1 SEETRTSG
9 FGPGA
14 NAHPRPNEIIIG
26 GSIYQYAQPVNPNNN
41 LGIAR
46 HRDVGVV
53 QPRRIGI
60 ELSPTNVPNTAQD
73 FNTNLDAI
81 PSREP
86 LFVNVL
92 GQQYL
97 PRSLSRLIDSSI
109 DSLTER
115 AAFNTIKT
123 ASGISPSPI
132 IVPSRDAYGQLR
144 VDDPNVS
151 PPQGIG
157 GNVFKDRG
165 ALDRAD
171 FTGPSARL
179 GIPLDNDNLGVDVDA
194 TRNNLRLTGGVYTEF
209 RIQVADTLDTEDP
222 F

>member
-1 SEETRTSG
+1 
-9 FGPGA
+9 
-14 NAHPRPNEIIIG
+14 
-26 GSIYQYAQPVNPNNN
+26 
-41 LGIAR
+41 
-46 HRDVGVV
+46 
-53 QPRRIGI
+53 
-60 ELSPTNVPNTAQD
+60 
-73 FNTNLDAI
+73 
-81 PSREP
+81 
-86 LFVNVL
+86 
-92 GQQYL
+92 
-97 PRSLSRLIDSSI
+97 
-109 DSLTER
+109 
-115 AAFNTIKT
+115 NTIKT

-194 TRNNLRLTGGVYTEF
+194 TRNNLRLTGGVYNEF
-209 RIQVADTLDTEDP
+209 RIQIADTLDTEDP
-222 F
+222 FPGVGVDDDTVLNLNQPPRLPGAAVTIR